1 MLDFLPPENVYF
13 TGYDESS
20 IVSLPLYLPLSLSL
34 FAACELIAL
43 FDIAS
48 KTVEYCQE
56 MADNTQRCAIA
67 NDKRNIIS
75 DKATKRKSRKGT
87 REVKEKARANN
98 KALPKTKSSK
108 DRHEIYIQLCSTAI
122 YPLPT

>member
-75 DKATKRKSRKGT
+75 DKATKRKSRKLSHPQTG
-87 REVKEKARANN
+87 
-98 KALPKTKSSK
+98 TKSTFNCA
-108 DRHEIYIQLCSTAI
+108 RLGNTR
-122 YPLPT
+122 YPPDQNDLLNV

>member
-20 IVSLPLYLPLSLSL
+20 IVSLLLYLPLSLSL
-34 FAACELIAL
+34 FPACELIAL

-75 DKATKRKSRKGT
+75 DKATKRKSSEGT
-87 REVKEKARANN
+87 REVKEERRENG
-98 KALPKTKSSK
+98 KALPKTN
-108 DRHEIYIQLCSTAI
+108 
-122 YPLPT
+122 